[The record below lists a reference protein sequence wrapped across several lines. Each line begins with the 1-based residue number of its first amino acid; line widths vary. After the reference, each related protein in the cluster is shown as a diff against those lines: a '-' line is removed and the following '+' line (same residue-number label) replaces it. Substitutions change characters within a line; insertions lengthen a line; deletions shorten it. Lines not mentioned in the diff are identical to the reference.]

1 MSRATGSTRAP
12 TAAWCRCRARWPRG
26 SSRRWARA
34 RHLCARSLSED
45 PEDQGGRMDP
55 IVMFGI
61 AAVVLVVGYL
71 LVMRVFFKDSKE
83 LDKKID
89 YSKMKEWKDED

>member
-1 MSRATGSTRAP
+1 MNQVV
-12 TAAWCRCRARWPRG
+12 
-26 SSRRWARA
+26 
-34 RHLCARSLSED
+34 L
-45 PEDQGGRMDP
+45 
-55 IVMFGI
+55 I
-61 AAVVLVVGYL
+61 AIGVAVAVVAGYL